1 MRRWQRLRAQPER
14 GAAAAVETAFILP
27 LVLLIMLAVAAA
39 GRVSNAR
46 DATEQAARAASRIAS
61 AERSPATATAA
72 ATGAAAD
79 ELRRQGLSCVSIN
92 VAVNSDGLHARL
104 GQDAAVTATVTC
116 RVSLSELAFP
126 GVPGDQTV
134 TATFTS
140 PVDPNRE
147 RS

>member
-1 MRRWQRLRAQPER
+1 VTRWQRLRAHPER
-14 GAAAAVETAFILP
+14 GAAAAVETAIILP

-61 AERSPATATAA
+61 SERSPATATVA
-72 ATGAAAD
+72 ATGAAAE
-79 ELRRQGLSCVSIN
+79 ELRRQGLSCMSID
-92 VAVNSDGLHARL
+92 VAVNGQGLSAPL